1 MSVADE
7 LDRLHRLHQDGVLT
21 DEELDRGRAAV
32 LIDPLAPLTAEQS
45 DEIRRQKAAARLDR
59 EWEAERERYM
69 VTERFGYRYIPG
81 RMASIAL
88 GALNVAFGI
97 VWVMVSVINRL
108 PVYFLGLGVVVAV
121 VGGAGWARLAVR
133 GSRHLEARRRYRQ
146 RRVALLNQRD
156 TPGESR

>member
-45 DEIRRQKAAARLDR
+45 DEIRRQKAAAQLDR

-69 VTERFGYRYIPG
+69 VTGRFGYRYIPG
-81 RMASIAL
+81 RTSSTVL
-88 GALNVAFGI
+88 GVLNVAFGV
-97 VWVMVSVINRL
+97 VWVVVSARYEL
-108 PVYFLGLGVVVAV
+108 PGYFLVIGIVVAV
-121 VGGAGWARLAVR
+121 VGGGGSAHLAVKGAR
-133 GSRHLEARRRYRQ
+133 YLEARRRYQQ
-146 RRVALLNQRD
+146 RRAALVNRRD
-156 TPGESR
+156 TPDDSR

>member
-7 LDRLHRLHQDGVLT
+7 LERLHRLHQDGVLS

-32 LIDPLAPLTAEQS
+32 LVALPASPTAEQL
-45 DEIRRQKAAARLDR
+45 DEFRRQKEAAQLDR

-69 VTERFGYRYIPG
+69 VTGRFGYRHVPG
-81 RMASIAL
+81 RTASIVL
-88 GALNVAFGI
+88 GVLNVVFGI
-97 VWVMVSVINRL
+97 VWVMVSVINGL

-121 VGGAGWARLAVR
+121 VGGAGWAHLAVKGAR
-133 GSRHLEARRRYRQ
+133 YLEARRRYRQ
-146 RRVALLNQRD
+146 RRVALLNGRD